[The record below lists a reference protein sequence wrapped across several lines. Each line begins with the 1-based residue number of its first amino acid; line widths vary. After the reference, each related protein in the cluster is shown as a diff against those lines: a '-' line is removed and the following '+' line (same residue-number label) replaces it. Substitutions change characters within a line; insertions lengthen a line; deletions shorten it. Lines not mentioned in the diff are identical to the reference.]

1 MAGTARYCV
10 SCTAIANPKE
20 DRIVLSHLMGSRPG
34 TPLRRATPIW
44 PAQAARAGLQARAA
58 RPLAAV
64 LAFAAALTIA
74 GCKPG
79 ILNSGSPSGTP
90 SAGTAASAG
99 SAKRAS
105 AASVMAALA
114 RNAQGTAS
122 FAATL
127 QINATANSAVH
138 LSGTLIEQTQP
149 SLLVD
154 VHATRPAGLE
164 AILTGNTA
172 YLKIG
177 ALTGTAGRP
186 WVAVPYS
193 GLTNRSN
200 ASLVPMIQQMQ
211 GSNPL
216 AQAQMFPA
224 ATDVRAVGSSTING
238 VPTTQY
244 SGSYS
249 LAAGLGQLAPGLRA
263 GVRSSMM
270 SSGITS
276 TAFTVWV
283 DARQQVR
290 KMTLVEFGR
299 NTRIEIVLV
308 IVSINQPVQIKIPP
322 AGQVA
327 GAIVTPT
334 PGVTMT
340 PTPAMTTA
348 PTPTPG
354 TTSTPTPGPTSTPTS
369 GATSNPTPSTG
380 PTHW

>member
-1 MAGTARYCV
+1 MT
-10 SCTAIANPKE
+10 T
-20 DRIVLSHLMGSRPG
+20 
-34 TPLRRATPIW
+34 
-44 PAQAARAGLQARAA
+44 
-58 RPLAAV
+58 
-64 LAFAAALTIA
+64 
-74 GCKPG
+74 
-79 ILNSGSPSGTP
+79 
-90 SAGTAASAG
+90 
-99 SAKRAS
+99 
-105 AASVMAALA
+105 LA
-114 RNAQGTAS
+114 RNAQGSTS
-122 FAATL
+122 FVATL
-127 QINATANSAVH
+127 EIHATGNSAAH
-138 LSGTLIEQTQP
+138 LTGTLIEQTQP
-149 SLLVD
+149 SLLVG
-154 VHATRPAGLE
+154 VRASHPAGLE
-164 AILTGNTA
+164 AILAGNTA

-193 GLTNRSN
+193 GLTSSSSAGL
-200 ASLVPMIQQMQ
+200 ASMIQQMR

-216 AQAQMFPA
+216 AQTQMFPA
-224 ATDVRAVGSSTING
+224 ATNVREAGSSTING

-263 GVRSSMM
+263 GVESSMM

-283 DARQQVR
+283 DARHQLR
-290 KMTLVEFGR
+290 KMTLAELGR

-308 IVSINQPVQIKIPP
+308 IVSINQPVQIQIPP

-327 GAIVTPT
+327 GVNVTPT
-334 PGVTMT
+334 PRVTMT

-354 TTSTPTPGPTSTPTS
+354 TTSTPGPTSAPTPSTS
-369 GATSNPTPSTG
+369 TPAPSTG